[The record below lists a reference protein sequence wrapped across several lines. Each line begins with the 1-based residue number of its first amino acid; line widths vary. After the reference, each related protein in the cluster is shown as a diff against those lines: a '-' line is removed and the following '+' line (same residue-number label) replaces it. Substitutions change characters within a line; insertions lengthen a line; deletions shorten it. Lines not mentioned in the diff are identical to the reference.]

1 MIKKWLESPI
11 TWGGYC
17 KLCGICWAVTM
28 LYCAILYTVL
38 GWIDPI
44 GWIKGK
50 MNKEET
56 ED

>member
-1 MIKKWLESPI
+1 MIKKWLATPI
-11 TWGGYC
+11 TWGGYF

-28 LYCAILYTVL
+28 LYCTILYTVM

-50 MNKEET
+50 PNKEE
-56 ED
+56 D